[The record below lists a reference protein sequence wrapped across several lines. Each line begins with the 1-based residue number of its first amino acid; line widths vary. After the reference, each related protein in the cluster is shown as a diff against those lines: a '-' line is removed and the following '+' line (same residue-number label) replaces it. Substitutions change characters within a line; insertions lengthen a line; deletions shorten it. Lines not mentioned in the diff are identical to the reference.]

1 MYDDGYREIV
11 WIKDAYRL
19 VDAESYERTYSAAE
33 GRTLS
38 AGYYIAQWP
47 PGTTNPHFLHDELRF
62 IGPFESRHSAAAAL
76 DDHRERY
83 TGRAGPALQDATIPA
98 R

>member
-1 MYDDGYREIV
+1 MIYDASYREIV
-11 WIKDAYRL
+11 WIKDGYRL

-33 GRTLS
+33 GRNLS

-62 IGPFESRHSAAAAL
+62 IGPFDSRHSAAAVL
-76 DDHRERY
+76 D
-83 TGRAGPALQDATIPA
+83 GRNEQYASAG
-98 R
+98 

>member
-1 MYDDGYREIV
+1 MISDEGYSEIV
-11 WIKDAYRL
+11 WIKDGYRL

-47 PGTTNPHFLHDELRF
+47 PGTTNPHFLHEKLRF
-62 IGPFESRHSAAAAL
+62 IGPFESRRSAMDALHHQVEALHDRHPQSGRYAGAA
-76 DDHRERY
+76 
-83 TGRAGPALQDATIPA
+83 
-98 R
+98 

>member
-1 MYDDGYREIV
+1 VKSNDGYHEIV
-11 WIKDAYRL
+11 WIKDGYRL

-47 PGTTNPHFLHDELRF
+47 PGTTNPHFLHDQLNF
-62 IGPFESRHSAAAAL
+62 IGPFDSRRSAAAAL
-76 DDHRERY
+76 GADAQRY
-83 TGRAGPALQDATIPA
+83 AGAS
-98 R
+98 

>member
-1 MYDDGYREIV
+1 VISDDGYSEIV
-11 WIKDAYRL
+11 WIKDGYRL

-47 PGTTNPHFLHDELRF
+47 AGTSNPHFLHEKLCF
-62 IGPFESRHSAAAAL
+62 IGPFESRRSAL
-76 DDHRERY
+76 DALHSRARRY
-83 TGRAGPALQDATIPA
+83 ADTA
-98 R
+98 

>member
-1 MYDDGYREIV
+1 VISENGYNEIV

-33 GRTLS
+33 GRTLI

-47 PGTTNPHFLHDELRF
+47 PGTSNPHFLHARLSF
-62 IGPFESRHSAAAAL
+62 TGPFDSRRSAAAAL
-76 DDHRERY
+76 GSSERY
-83 TGRAGPALQDATIPA
+83 A
-98 R
+98 RTN

>member
-1 MYDDGYREIV
+1 MYDDGYKEIV

-47 PGTTNPHFLHDELRF
+47 PGTNNPHFLHDDLRF

-76 DDHRERY
+76 NVQREHFAPRPD
-83 TGRAGPALQDATIPA
+83 PALHEATTPA